1 MTASLK
7 FYFNLRPN
15 STGMN
20 PHKLTPREN
29 TAIWEENWH
38 LLQKRRTFS
47 PVHAGWLS
55 STEVRY
61 NRSRWTPIDR
71 HSGLDSW
78 IHHHSPCACCA
89 STHLVYGTRLT
100 KGNCFVW
107 QVENHFNCAIFLF
120 TRINIKML
128 FFSAKDCY
136 CYLNLC
142 CFQNKHLTFSSE
154 KSILFHRGV
163 IFFRRLVGNL

>member
-38 LLQKRRTFS
+38 LSQKSRTFS

-71 HSGLDSW
+71 HGGLDSW
-78 IHHHSPCACCA
+78 IHHHSPCAVLCFHPPCIRNTA
-89 STHLVYGTRLT
+89 YKRQPFCLAGGKSFQLCYFSVYPN
-100 KGNCFVW
+100 KYKD
-107 QVENHFNCAIFLF
+107 AFLF
-120 TRINIKML
+120 RKELLLLFESML
-128 FFSAKDCY
+128 LPKQTSYF
-136 CYLNLC
+136 
-142 CFQNKHLTFSSE
+142 
-154 KSILFHRGV
+154 
-163 IFFRRLVGNL
+163 